1 MFGSFSSSRSI
12 SNCLTEHQQSSASEQ
27 WALRRS
33 SQRSQTAWPARPQPT
48 CDRYFKK
55 FFDRLTSL
63 SPHFLLPLL
72 LIHLLLHPSSSSTS
86 LLPVVFLSQPSWLNL
101 EIPAGGSDFPALTVT
116 VVKSALHV
124 LTQGQSNPAAIADWV
139 MNEVWPAQHL
149 QGTEILVLWTAPCEV
164 LISLNVGLWT
174 SVKTHKIHCAL
185 PKSWL
190 WR

>member
-1 MFGSFSSSRSI
+1 MPDRFGSLSSSRSI

-27 WALRRS
+27 LALRHS
-33 SQRSQTAWPARPQPT
+33 SQRLQTAWPARPQPT
-48 CDRYFKK
+48 CDRCFKE

-63 SPHFLLPLL
+63 TPHLLLLLLL
-72 LIHLLLHPSSSSTS
+72 LIHLLLHPSSSTS

-139 MNEVWPAQHL
+139 MNEVWPVQHL
-149 QGTEILVLWTAPCEV
+149 QGSSTSVLWSTPCEV
-164 LISLNVGLWT
+164 LFSLNVGLQT
-174 SVKTHKIHCAL
+174 SVQT
-185 PKSWL
+185 
-190 WR
+190 